1 MSDILKLLP
10 SIPEIW
16 WPAIAMLI
24 ALGIIA
30 VIGLRH

>member
-16 WPAIAMLI
+16 WTAIVMLA